1 MTGSEGPHVLSAQGF
16 LTYVEAWPTES
27 PDDVSL
33 CKYSISLLLAQAV
46 KLLEHG
52 SRLRALLARGGIEAR
67 VCRSFPVHFLVL
79 CGCSCSPCS
88 PPRSN
93 RFRVRNG
100 IRTVREPA
108 VREPAVREPA

>member
-46 KLLEHG
+46 KLLEQASNSMG
-52 SRLRALLARGGIEAR
+52 VGFALYLRAAALKREYVGASRFIFW
-67 VCRSFPVHFLVL
+67 SFADAHAP
-79 CGCSCSPCS
+79 PA
-88 PPRSN
+88 PPRGATALELDRKS
-93 RFRVRNG
+93 V
-100 IRTVREPA
+100 V
-108 VREPAVREPA
+108 